1 MASLAER
8 FRDALDEAGQD
19 LDSAELNLSV
29 DMVRLLVRATGS
41 HLGSEGR
48 LVVEDALRARTSLD
62 REMRALLLDLAA
74 TRALQASLRHDPD
87 PNPNPYP

>member
-41 HLGSEGR
+41 HLG
-48 LVVEDALRARTSLD
+48 LSLI
-62 REMRALLLDLAA
+62 
-74 TRALQASLRHDPD
+74 HI
-87 PNPNPYP
+87 